1 MSLEKLLLF
10 PIYWTNNNC
19 SVSSPNIWKILLICC
34 MKELSD
40 KKIETPVHLC
50 CADLYLS
57 ITQEKLIKIQS
68 EFIKIDW
75 QKQHNKKKKKAFVS
89 RLTLELLFC
98 TTRKKTLLIFLQCGF
113 ISQCLLSDQH
123 SLVFLLSSPLFLWKC
138 QERIYFGLH
147 KFPCQRFCQTLCQHM
162 RWNSVFLIRRLC

>member
-98 TTRKKTLLIFLQCGF
+98 TTRKKPFWYFCSVDLSHSVYCQINTVLFFCSALPFSSGNVKREYTLDF
-113 ISQCLLSDQH
+113 INFPVKDFVKLCVSTCDET
-123 SLVFLLSSPLFLWKC
+123 V
-138 QERIYFGLH
+138 YF
-147 KFPCQRFCQTLCQHM
+147 
-162 RWNSVFLIRRLC
+162 W